1 MCILVTGGL
10 LLVGGLPQPPECR
23 YRATMHR
30 FFTIRPQTS
39 PRPALEH
46 WYADTPQG
54 QRLKAQLIKDMAV
67 VLDQWFG
74 YHLLVI
80 GPDADIPIGNL
91 TRVRRVTQV
100 LDRQQHPREGCTGI
114 YANDEELPI
123 ATESIDVVVVINA
136 LDLSADQHQL
146 LREVHRVLTPHG
158 HLVVVGANGWSL
170 AGLWRRLAGLWSG
183 FRSSAGREPGPR
195 RLEDWLKLLDF
206 AVAPV
211 RHKLVI
217 PAAGN
222 SRWARWL
229 IGIDEWMVEHN
240 IPLGSTYLMF
250 ADKLVRGNTKMHSFE
265 RTRARLMGLSVPNSV
280 VGTRGSATRS
290 PLRPVE

>member
-1 MCILVTGGL
+1 MMR
-10 LLVGGLPQPPECR
+10 Q
-23 YRATMHR
+23 
-30 FFTIRPQTS
+30 FFTIRPQVA
-39 PRPALEH
+39 PRQALEQ
-46 WYADTPQG
+46 WYVETPLG
-54 QRLKAQLIKDMAV
+54 QRLKQQLIKDMTA

-74 YHLLVI
+74 YHMLVI
-80 GPDADIPIGNL
+80 GLNADIPINNL
-91 TRVRRVTQV
+91 TRVRRIMQV
-100 LDRQQHPREGCTGI
+100 LDSQQHSREYCTGI

-123 ATESIDVVVVINA
+123 ATESIDVVVVMHA

-146 LREVHRVLTPHG
+146 LRDVHRVLTPHG
-158 HLVVVGANGWSL
+158 HLLVVGANGLSL
-170 AGLWRRLAGLWSG
+170 TGLWRRLVALWPGSRSG
-183 FRSSAGREPGPR
+183 AAREPGPR

-211 RHKLVI
+211 RHKVVI

-229 IGIDEWMVEHN
+229 IGIDEWLVDHN

-290 PLRPVE
+290 PLRPVD